1 MSTSD
6 LKPPLWFTIA
16 AGAGLLWNMIGAWQF
31 IAGFSATPESLAAM
45 GFTPEQVTLM
55 LAEPLW
61 LTIVNGLAMIAGIGG
76 CILLLV
82 RKSLAAP
89 FLALLVLLCI
99 LIYFGN
105 FTAGYFGALGT
116 AYVVI
121 MTMVVVISAGLY
133 WLARW
138 AGRMGYLA

>member
-1 MSTSD
+1 MSTSN

-16 AGAGLLWNMIGAWQF
+16 AAAGLLWNMIGAWQF

-61 LTIVNGLAMIAGIGG
+61 LTIVNGLAMVAGIGG
-76 CILLLV
+76 CILLLM

-89 FLALLVLLCI
+89 VLAALVLLCI
-99 LIYFGN
+99 LIYIGN
-105 FTAGYFGALGT
+105 FTVGYFGALGT

-121 MTMVVVISAGLY
+121 MTMVVVISAGLW

-138 AGRMGYLA
+138 AGRTGYLS

>member
-1 MSTSD
+1 V
-6 LKPPLWFTIA
+6 
-16 AGAGLLWNMIGAWQF
+16 
-31 IAGFSATPESLAAM
+31 TPESLAAM

-76 CILLLV
+76 CILLLM
-82 RKSLAAP
+82 RKTLAAP
-89 FLALLVLLCI
+89 VLAALVLLCI
-99 LIYFGN
+99 LIYIGN

-121 MTMVVVISAGLY
+121 MTMVVVISVGLW

-138 AGRMGYLA
+138 AGRMGILQLRKVDGTQA